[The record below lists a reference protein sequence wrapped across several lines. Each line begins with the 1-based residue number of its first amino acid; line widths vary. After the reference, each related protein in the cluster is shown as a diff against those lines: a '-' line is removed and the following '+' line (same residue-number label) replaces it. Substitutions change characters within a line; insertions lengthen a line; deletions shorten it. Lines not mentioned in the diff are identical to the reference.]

1 MIANP
6 IDMSTKIGT
15 LNEKSLH
22 ADLKKQ
28 YAQPGD
34 RLEQEVDGYIIDI
47 VRKKELIEIQSR
59 NFSNIKSKIY
69 KLCSNHK
76 FHLIHPIS
84 REKWIVRSDANG
96 NEVGRRKSPRRGRV
110 ENMFIE
116 MRYIPSIATNHN
128 FSLEIVLIHS
138 EEHLVDDGKGS
149 WRRKGWSIAD
159 QKLIK
164 IHQSIT
170 FRSVSD
176 YSALIP
182 DAICKEWSN
191 RDLASSLN
199 LNFKITQNMTYC
211 LRVMGAIE
219 KVGQSGNSFIYSVI
233 T

>member
-1 MIANP
+1 MT
-6 IDMSTKIGT
+6 TKIGT

-34 RLEQEVDGYIIDI
+34 RLEQAVDGYIIDI

-69 KLCSNHK
+69 KLCNNNK

-110 ENMFIE
+110 EYMFKE
-116 MRYIPSIATNHN
+116 LRYIPDIVANDN
-128 FSLEIVLIHS
+128 FSLEVVMIHS
-138 EEHLVDDGKGS
+138 EEHLIDDGKGS
-149 WRRKGWSIAD
+149 WRRKGWSIVD
-159 QKLIK
+159 QKLIN

-170 FRSVSD
+170 FRSAAD

-182 DAICKEWSN
+182 DTVGLEWSN
-191 RDLASSLN
+191 RELAAALK

-219 KVGQSGNSFIYSVI
+219 KIGQKGNSFLYSVI
-233 T
+233 S